1 MRRQLF
7 LASAGAL
14 ALTGAAFAADLPIAP
29 PPPPPVFTWT
39 GIYIGGYG
47 GGEITHTSYNTLVGA
62 PLSPFSHLTPVDI
75 AGVDAAGSQTLSRGG
90 FTMGGELGYNWQIG
104 WLVLG
109 VETDIGGVTGSTHSN
124 SLGLIN
130 GTNSRPGVFFPFA
143 LTQRADNG
151 LYGTTRG
158 RLGVAFDRVL
168 VYGTGGVAYTS
179 GHSIFTYTDGLFP
192 AGGTSTTANKVGYVV
207 GGGIEYALNNN
218 VSVKGEFLYTQY
230 GKVTTSGLIVN
241 SFNPAF
247 TNTYVSSA
255 RVQEYTARVGINYR
269 FNWFNQAPVVAKY

>member
-1 MRRQLF
+1 MKRQLF
-7 LASAGAL
+7 LASAGAMAL
-14 ALTGAAFAADLPIAP
+14 AGTALAADLPIAP

-47 GGEITHTSYNTLVGA
+47 GGEVTRTSYNTLVGA

-109 VETDIGGVTGSTHSN
+109 VETDIGGVTGGTFSN
-124 SLGLIN
+124 KVGLIN
-130 GTNSRPGVFFPFA
+130 GGVLPPGTFFPFA
-143 LTQRADNG
+143 LNQRVSNG
-151 LYGTTRG
+151 FNGTVRG

-168 VYGTGGVAYTS
+168 VYGTGGLAYTT
-179 GHSIFTYTDGLFP
+179 GHYIFTYTDGLLP
-192 AGGTSTTANKVGYVV
+192 AAGTSTTADKVGYVV
-207 GGGIEYALNNN
+207 GGGVEYALTPN

-230 GKVTTSGLIVN
+230 GKVSTSGLIVEQTA
-241 SFNPAF
+241 PAF
-247 TNTYVSSA
+247 TNAYVSTA

>member
-14 ALTGAAFAADLPIAP
+14 ALTGTVFAADLPIAP

-47 GGEITHTSYNTLVGA
+47 GGEVTRASYNTLVGA
-62 PLSPFSHLTPVDI
+62 PLSPLSHLTAVDI
-75 AGVDAAGSQTLSRGG
+75 AGVDAAGSETLTRGG

-109 VETDIGGVTGSTHSN
+109 VETDIGGVTGGTNSN
-124 SLGLIN
+124 NLGLIN
-130 GTNSRPGVFFPFA
+130 GGVPGAFFPFV
-143 LTQRADNG
+143 LNQRASNG
-151 LYGTTRG
+151 LYGTVRG

-168 VYGTGGVAYTS
+168 VYGTGGLAYTS
-179 GHSIFTYTDGLFP
+179 GHYIFTYTDGLSP
-192 AGGTSTTANKVGYVV
+192 AVGTSTAAEKVGYAV

-218 VSVKGEFLYTQY
+218 VSVKGEFLYTQF
-230 GKVTTSGLIVN
+230 GRVSTSGLIVN
-241 SFNPAF
+241 QALPAF
-247 TNTYVSSA
+247 TNAYVSTA

-269 FNWFNQAPVVAKY
+269 FNWFNQAPVVARY